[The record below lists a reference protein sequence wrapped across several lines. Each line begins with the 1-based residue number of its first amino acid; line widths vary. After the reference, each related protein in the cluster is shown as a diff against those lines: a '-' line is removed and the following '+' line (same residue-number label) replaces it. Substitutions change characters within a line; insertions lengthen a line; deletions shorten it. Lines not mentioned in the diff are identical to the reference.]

1 MTSPILDLSDASLW
15 VQVYDTTLF
24 ADPVLGQTG
33 KHYPIPNH
41 SIPGNFEGHTLAVGS
56 SSTKA
61 KPNWSLGFYLAQ
73 VINVPGVGNA
83 EARSIPIRLGLNLV
97 RFPPLSTQ
105 FRLKARIPKWHQE
118 MSLTIWR
125 YVGVESDVLD
135 RLADLQPTFTRI
147 EDKIDE
153 INSWGNA

>member
-1 MTSPILDLSDASLW
+1 MTSPILNLSDASSW

-24 ADPVLGQTG
+24 ADLVLGQTG
-33 KHYPIPNH
+33 KYYPIPNH
-41 SIPGNFEGHTLAVGS
+41 SIPGNFEGRTLAVGS

-61 KPNWSLGFYLAQ
+61 KPTWNLGFYLAQ

-97 RFPPLSTQ
+97 RFPPLSAQ
-105 FRLKARIPKWHQE
+105 FRLKARIPRWHQE
-118 MSLTIWR
+118 MSITIWQ
-125 YVGVESDVLD
+125 YVSVESDVLD
-135 RLADLQPTFTRI
+135 RLTNLEPTVTRI
-147 EDKIDE
+147 EEKVDE

>member
-1 MTSPILDLSDASLW
+1 MTSPILDLGDASSW

-24 ADPVLGQTG
+24 ANPVFGREG
-33 KHYPIPNH
+33 KYYPIPSH
-41 SIPGNFEGHTLAVGS
+41 SIPAIFEGHTLAIGS

-61 KPNWSLGFYLAQ
+61 KPTWNLGFYLAQ
-73 VINVPGVGNA
+73 IVSVPGVGSA

-97 RFPPLSTQ
+97 RFPPLSVQ
-105 FRLKARIPKWHQE
+105 FRLKARIPKWHEE
-118 MSLTIWR
+118 MSVTIWK

-135 RLADLQPTFTRI
+135 KLADLEPIVTRI
-147 EDKIDE
+147 ESKVDE